1 MSEPITKPRVSAAAK
16 IVLVLAAAAVLL
28 AVFAL
33 AAPGSKFFFPLVSL
47 WCNLALFA
55 CVLLVLRAAGIK
67 FDLFHKAVLVGL
79 WAAALVYFFWA
90 LGRRSFVYIWDYVN
104 YINKQY
110 WAEAAFLQGPA
121 AGFQY
126 IFGSFAED
134 YTNFITLFTDS
145 MLARNLAELLRRQG
159 YTVDVSSDGV
169 SGYDN
174 ASTDLYDLILLD
186 AMLPGMDGFTLLRK
200 LRTGGHAVP
209 VLMLTARSDLSDRV
223 QGLDCGADYYLTKP
237 FEPEELLACVRS
249 LLRRGGGD
257 ARTDDAITFGDLR
270 LEPGTFQL
278 SCGERSLRLSR
289 REYDLL
295 ELLLRSQ
302 GRVVPKEQ
310 LLLKVWGYDS
320 DAEDNN
326 VEVYISFLR
335 RKLTHLH
342 SAVTIRTRRMVG
354 YFLEVEA

>member
-1 MSEPITKPRVSAAAK
+1 MR
-16 IVLVLAAAAVLL
+16 
-28 AVFAL
+28 
-33 AAPGSKFFFPLVSL
+33 
-47 WCNLALFA
+47 
-55 CVLLVLRAAGIK
+55 LLVI
-67 FDLFHKAVLVGL
+67 
-79 WAAALVYFFWA
+79 
-90 LGRRSFVYIWDYVN
+90 
-104 YINKQY
+104 
-110 WAEAAFLQGPA
+110 
-121 AGFQY
+121 
-126 IFGSFAED
+126 ED
-134 YTNFITLFTDS
+134 EKR
-145 MLARNLAELLRRQG
+145 LAQNLAELLRRQG

-186 AMLPGMDGFTLLRK
+186 AMLPGMDGFTLLQR
-200 LRTGGHAVP
+200 LRQEGHTVP
-209 VLMLTARSDLSDRV
+209 VLMLTARSGVEDRV
-223 QGLDCGADYYLTKP
+223 RGLDSGADYYLTKP
-237 FEPEELLACVRS
+237 FEPQELLACVRL
-249 LLRRGGGD
+249 LLRRTDGQPRQED
-257 ARTDDAITFGDLR
+257 AVTCGDLR

-289 REYDLL
+289 REYDML